1 MQTWWRAAVVA
12 VVSMAGL
19 GYAVGSVLGDDE
31 RLPDVGA
38 PVVLGTSGD
47 LPAHE
52 RADDELGG
60 IVYPDPEGDR
70 EGQPSRDNWSVANF
84 GKIVASCARTGAR
97 RDWSVA
103 RNETTAATSAS
114 GAGPSRLPRP
124 GTTPVPGTTATAA
137 RVATTGAGTTGTA
150 TTGTAT
156 TGVGTMTTE

>member
-60 IVYPDPEGDR
+60 IVYPDPEGEPGGAALARQLERRELRQDR
-70 EGQPSRDNWSVANF
+70 RELRQDRREARLERREERDD
-84 GKIVASCARTGAR
+84 R
-97 RDWSVA
+97 RDERERRRPQPPPS
-103 RNETTAATSAS
+103 S
-114 GAGPSRLPRP
+114 GDD
-124 GTTPVPGTTATAA
+124 
-137 RVATTGAGTTGTA
+137 TGAGDDGDS
-150 TTGTAT
+150 GE
-156 TGVGTMTTE
+156 GGDDRGGDDRDSDDRDSDDRGRDDDD

>member
-60 IVYPDPEGDR
+60 IVYPDPEGEPGGAALARQLERRELRQDR
-70 EGQPSRDNWSVANF
+70 RELRRPQPPPS
-84 GKIVASCARTGAR
+84 
-97 RDWSVA
+97 
-103 RNETTAATSAS
+103 S
-114 GAGPSRLPRP
+114 GDD
-124 GTTPVPGTTATAA
+124 
-137 RVATTGAGTTGTA
+137 TGAGDDGDS
-150 TTGTAT
+150 GE
-156 TGVGTMTTE
+156 GGDDRGGDDRDSDDRDSDDRGGDDDD